1 MKYND
6 IKKINKLYFTYQDVA
21 KILSISED
29 SARVLC
35 TRYVARVLCTRY
47 VKQKYLIR
55 LKRNF
60 YILKERWDN
69 ITPNQKL
76 GLANILQVPSY
87 ISLMTAL
94 SFYEYTTQVQQ
105 KFIESISLYRTFT
118 KDIEGF
124 VFNYSKIKNDF
135 YFGFSKKNNI
145 FIASPEKA
153 FIDSLYLS
161 YLGKY
166 NLDLSS
172 LNLEKI
178 DRKSCENIL
187 KRYPS
192 KFKIYYERYI
202 K

>member
-6 IKKINKLYFTYQDVA
+6 LKKIKNLYFTYQDVA

-29 SARVLC
+29 SSRVLC
-35 TRYVARVLCTRY
+35 SRY
-47 VKQKYLIR
+47 VKQKYFIR

-60 YILKERWDN
+60 YILKERWDS
-69 ITPNQKL
+69 ITPNQRFE
-76 GLANILQVPSY
+76 LANILQVPSY

-105 KFIESISLYRTFT
+105 KFIESISLYRTLT

-124 VFNYSKIKNDF
+124 IFNYSKIKNDF

-153 FIDSLYLS
+153 FIDSLYLN
-161 YLGKY
+161 YLRKY

-178 DRKSCENIL
+178 DRKSCEKIL
-187 KRYPS
+187 KRYPP
-192 KFKIYYERYI
+192 KFRVYYKRYI

>member
-1 MKYND
+1 MRYND

-21 KILSISED
+21 KILSITED

-35 TRYVARVLCTRY
+35 SRY

-60 YILKERWDN
+60 YILEERWDN
-69 ITPNQKL
+69 IAPNQRL
-76 GLANILQVPSY
+76 ELANILQVPSY

-118 KDIEGF
+118 KDIEGV
-124 VFNYSKIKNDF
+124 VFNYSRIKRDY

-153 FIDSLYLS
+153 FIDSLYLN

-166 NLDLSS
+166 NLDFSS

-178 DRKSCENIL
+178 DRKNCEKIL
-187 KRYPS
+187 KRYPY
-192 KFKIYYERYI
+192 KFKIYYKRYI
-202 K
+202 T

>member
-6 IKKINKLYFTYQDVA
+6 LKKIKNLYFTYQDIA
-21 KILSISED
+21 KVLSIAED
-29 SARVLC
+29 SARVLS
-35 TRYVARVLCTRY
+35 TRY

-69 ITPNQKL
+69 ITPNQRL
-76 GLANILQVPSY
+76 ELANILQVPSY

-105 KFIESISLYRTFT
+105 KFIESISLYRTFI

-124 VFNYSKIKNDF
+124 IFNYSKIKNVF

-153 FIDSLYLS
+153 FIDSLYLN

-178 DRKSCENIL
+178 DKKSCEDIL

-192 KFKIYYERYI
+192 KFKIYFKRYI
-202 K
+202 P

>member
-6 IKKINKLYFTYQDVA
+6 LKKIKKLYFTYQNLA
-21 KILSISED
+21 KVLSISED
-29 SARVLC
+29 SARVF
-35 TRYVARVLCTRY
+35 CTRY
-47 VKQKYLIR
+47 VKQDYLIR

-69 ITPNQKL
+69 ITTNQRL
-76 GLANILQVPSY
+76 ELANILQVPSY

-105 KFIESISLYRTFT
+105 KFVESISLYRTFT
-118 KDIEGF
+118 KDIDGII
-124 VFNYSKIKNDF
+124 FNYSKIKNDY

-145 FIASPEKA
+145 FIAFPEKA
-153 FIDSLYLS
+153 FVDSLYFS

-178 DRKSCENIL
+178 DRKSCEKIL
-187 KRYPS
+187 ERYPP
-192 KFKIYYERYI
+192 KFKIYFKRYI
-202 K
+202 S

>member
-6 IKKINKLYFTYQDVA
+6 IKKINKLYFSYQDVA

-29 SARVLC
+29 S
-35 TRYVARVLCTRY
+35 ARVLCTRY

-60 YILKERWDN
+60 YILKERGDS
-69 ITPNQKL
+69 ITPNQRL
-76 GLANILQVPSY
+76 ELANILQVPSY

-118 KDIEGF
+118 KDVEGV

-135 YFGFSKKNNI
+135 YFGFTKKDNI

-166 NLDLSS
+166 NLDVSS
-172 LNLEKI
+172 LCLEKI
-178 DRKSCENIL
+178 NKEVCENIL
-187 KRYPS
+187 KRYSP
-192 KFKIYYERYI
+192 KFKIYYKRYI
-202 K
+202 N

>member
-6 IKKINKLYFTYQDVA
+6 LKKIKKLYFTYQDVA
-21 KILSISED
+21 KILSILED
-29 SARVLC
+29 S
-35 TRYVARVLCTRY
+35 ARVLCTRY

-60 YILKERWDN
+60 YILKGRWDN
-69 ITPNQKL
+69 ITQNQRFE
-76 GLANILQVPSY
+76 LANLLQVPSY

-118 KDIEGF
+118 KDIEGV

-153 FIDSLYLS
+153 LIDSLYLS

-166 NLDLSS
+166 NLGLSS

-178 DRKSCENIL
+178 DRKSCEKIL
-187 KRYPS
+187 ERYPP
-192 KFKIYYERYI
+192 KFKIYFKRYI
-202 K
+202 P

>member
-6 IKKINKLYFTYQDVA
+6 LKKIKNLYFTYQDIA
-21 KILSISED
+21 KVLSIAED
-29 SARVLC
+29 S
-35 TRYVARVLCTRY
+35 ARVLCTRY

-60 YILKERWDN
+60 YILKERWDS
-69 ITPNQKL
+69 ITPNQRL
-76 GLANILQVPSY
+76 ELANILQVPSY

-105 KFIESISLYRTFT
+105 KFIETISLYRTFI

-124 VFNYSKIKNDF
+124 IFNYSKIKNDF

-153 FIDSLYLS
+153 FIDSLYLK

-178 DRKSCENIL
+178 DKKSCEDIL

-192 KFKIYYERYI
+192 KFKIYFKRYML
-202 K
+202 

>member
-6 IKKINKLYFTYQDVA
+6 IKKINKLYFAYQDVA

-29 SARVLC
+29 S
-35 TRYVARVLCTRY
+35 ARVLCTRY

-60 YILKERWDN
+60 YILKERWDS
-69 ITPNQKL
+69 ITPNQRFE
-76 GLANILQVPSY
+76 LANILQVPSY

-118 KDIEGF
+118 RDIEGV

-135 YFGFSKKNNI
+135 YFNFSKKNNI

-153 FIDSLYLS
+153 LIDSLYLS

-166 NLDLSS
+166 NLDLSL

-187 KRYPS
+187 KKYPS
-192 KFKIYYERYI
+192 KFKIYYKRYI

>member
-6 IKKINKLYFTYQDVA
+6 LKKIKNLYFTYQDVA
-21 KILSISED
+21 KVLSIAED
-29 SARVLC
+29 SARVLS
-35 TRYVARVLCTRY
+35 TRY

-60 YILKERWDN
+60 YILKERWDS
-69 ITPNQKL
+69 ITPNQRL
-76 GLANILQVPSY
+76 ELANILQVPSY

-105 KFIESISLYRTFT
+105 KFIESISLYRTFI
-118 KDIEGF
+118 KDVDGI
-124 VFNYSKIKNDF
+124 VFNYSKIKNDY

-178 DRKSCENIL
+178 DKKACENIL
-187 KRYPS
+187 QKYPS
-192 KFKIYYERYI
+192 KFKIYFKRYI
-202 K
+202 P

>member
-6 IKKINKLYFTYQDVA
+6 IKKIDELYFAYQDVA

-29 SARVLC
+29 SSRVLC
-35 TRYVARVLCTRY
+35 SRY
-47 VKQKYLIR
+47 VKQKYFIR

-69 ITPNQKL
+69 ITPNQRL
-76 GLANILQVPSY
+76 ELANILQVPSY

-105 KFIESISLYRTFT
+105 KFIESVSLYRTFT
-118 KDIEGF
+118 KDIEGV
-124 VFNYSKIKNDF
+124 VFNYSRIKRDY

-145 FIASPEKA
+145 FFASPEKA

-166 NLDLSS
+166 NLGVRS
-172 LNLEKI
+172 LDLEKI

-187 KRYPS
+187 KRYSP
-192 KFKIYYERYI
+192 KFKIYYQRYI

>member
-6 IKKINKLYFTYQDVA
+6 IKKINKLYFAYQDVA

-35 TRYVARVLCTRY
+35 TRYV
-47 VKQKYLIR
+47 KQKYFIR

-69 ITPNQKL
+69 ITPNQRL
-76 GLANILQVPSY
+76 ELANILQVPSY

-105 KFIESISLYRTFT
+105 KFIESISLYRKFA
-118 KDIEGF
+118 KDIEGV
-124 VFNYSKIKNDF
+124 VFNYSRIKKDL

-153 FIDSLYLS
+153 LIDSLYLS

-187 KRYPS
+187 KKYPP
-192 KFKIYYERYI
+192 KFKIYFKRYI
-202 K
+202 E

>member
-6 IKKINKLYFTYQDVA
+6 IKKVNKLYFAYQDVA
-21 KILSISED
+21 KILSITED

-35 TRYVARVLCTRY
+35 SRY

-69 ITPNQKL
+69 IAPNQRL
-76 GLANILQVPSY
+76 ELANILQVPSY

-118 KDIEGF
+118 KDIEGV
-124 VFNYSKIKNDF
+124 VFNYSRIKRDY

-153 FIDSLYLS
+153 FIDSLYLN

-172 LNLEKI
+172 LNLDKI

-187 KRYPS
+187 KRYPP
-192 KFKIYYERYI
+192 KFKVYYKRYI

>member
-6 IKKINKLYFTYQDVA
+6 IKKINKLYFAYQDVA
-21 KILSISED
+21 KILSIAED

-35 TRYVARVLCTRY
+35 SRY

-69 ITPNQKL
+69 ITPNQRFE
-76 GLANILQVPSY
+76 LANILQVPSY

-105 KFIESISLYRTFT
+105 KFVESISLYRTFT
-118 KDIEGF
+118 KNIEGAM
-124 VFNYSKIKNDF
+124 FNYSKIKKDF
-135 YFGFSKKNNI
+135 YFGFAKKNNI

-153 FIDSLYLS
+153 FIDSLYLN

-166 NLDLSS
+166 NLDVSS

-178 DRKSCENIL
+178 DKKSCEKIL
-187 KRYPS
+187 ERYPS
-192 KFKIYYERYI
+192 KFKIYFKRYI
-202 K
+202 P

>member
-1 MKYND
+1 MRYND
-6 IKKINKLYFTYQDVA
+6 IKKIKKLYFTYQDIA

-35 TRYVARVLCTRY
+35 SRY
-47 VKQKYLIR
+47 VKQKYLVR

-69 ITPNQKL
+69 IAPNQRL
-76 GLANILQVPSY
+76 ELANILQVPSY

-94 SFYEYTTQVQQ
+94 SFFEYTTQVQQ

-118 KDIEGF
+118 KDIEGV
-124 VFNYSKIKNDF
+124 VFNYSRIKRDY
-135 YFGFSKKNNI
+135 YFGFSKKNSI

-153 FIDSLYLS
+153 FIDSLYLN

-172 LNLEKI
+172 LNLDKI
-178 DRKSCENIL
+178 DRRGCENIL

-192 KFKIYYERYI
+192 KFKVYYKRYI
-202 K
+202 T

>member
-6 IKKINKLYFTYQDVA
+6 IKKISKLYFAYQDIA

-35 TRYVARVLCTRY
+35 SRY

-60 YILKERWDN
+60 YILKEKWDN
-69 ITPNQKL
+69 IIQSQKFE
-76 GLANILQVPSY
+76 LANILQVPSY

-105 KFIESISLYRTFT
+105 KFVESISLYRTFT
-118 KDIEGF
+118 KDIEGV
-124 VFNYSKIKNDF
+124 VFNYSRIKRD
-135 YFGFSKKNNI
+135 YYYGFSKKNNI

-153 FIDSLYLS
+153 FIDSLYLN

-192 KFKIYYERYI
+192 KFKIFYQRYI

>member
-6 IKKINKLYFTYQDVA
+6 IKKINKLYFAYQDIA

-35 TRYVARVLCTRY
+35 SRY

-60 YILKERWDN
+60 YILKEKWDN
-69 ITPNQKL
+69 IIQSQKFE
-76 GLANILQVPSY
+76 LANILQVPSY

-105 KFIESISLYRTFT
+105 KFVESISLYRTFT
-118 KDIEGF
+118 KDIEGV
-124 VFNYSKIKNDF
+124 VFNYSRIKRD
-135 YFGFSKKNNI
+135 YYYGFSKKNNI

-153 FIDSLYLS
+153 FIDSLYLN

-192 KFKIYYERYI
+192 KFKIFYQRYI

>member
-21 KILSISED
+21 KILSISEN

-35 TRYVARVLCTRY
+35 ARY

-60 YILKERWDN
+60 YTLRERWDN
-69 ITPNQKL
+69 ITLNQRFE
-76 GLANILQVPSY
+76 LANILQVPSY

-105 KFIESISLYRTFT
+105 KFVESISLYRTFA
-118 KDIEGF
+118 KDIEGII
-124 VFNYSKIKNDF
+124 FNYSKIKNDF

-153 FIDSLYLS
+153 FIDSLYLN

-178 DRKSCENIL
+178 DRESCENIL

-192 KFKIYYERYI
+192 KFKIYYKRYI

>member
-1 MKYND
+1 MRYND

-29 SARVLC
+29 SSRVLC
-35 TRYVARVLCTRY
+35 SRY

-69 ITPNQKL
+69 IAPNQRL
-76 GLANILQVPSY
+76 DLANILQVPSY

-118 KDIEGF
+118 KDIEGV
-124 VFNYSKIKNDF
+124 VFNYSRIKRDY
-135 YFGFSKKNNI
+135 YFGFSKKNSI

-153 FIDSLYLS
+153 FIDSLYLN

-178 DRKSCENIL
+178 DKKSCEKIL
-187 KRYPS
+187 ERYPP
-192 KFKIYYERYI
+192 KFKIYYKRYI
-202 K
+202 T

>member
-1 MKYND
+1 M
-6 IKKINKLYFTYQDVA
+6 LME
-21 KILSISED
+21 L
-29 SARVLC
+29 
-35 TRYVARVLCTRY
+35 
-47 VKQKYLIR
+47 YLI
-55 LKRNF
+55 
-60 YILKERWDN
+60 IA
-69 ITPNQKL
+69 KL
-76 GLANILQVPSY
+76 
-87 ISLMTAL
+87 
-94 SFYEYTTQVQQ
+94 
-105 KFIESISLYRTFT
+105 
-118 KDIEGF
+118 
-124 VFNYSKIKNDF
+124 KNDF

>member
-1 MKYND
+1 MRYND
-6 IKKINKLYFTYQDVA
+6 IKKIKKLYFTYQDVA

-35 TRYVARVLCTRY
+35 SRY

-69 ITPNQKL
+69 IAPNQRL
-76 GLANILQVPSY
+76 ELANILQVPSY

-118 KDIEGF
+118 KDIEGV
-124 VFNYSKIKNDF
+124 VFNYSRIKRDY

-145 FIASPEKA
+145 FISSPEKA
-153 FIDSLYLS
+153 FIDSLYLN

-178 DRKSCENIL
+178 DKKSCEKIL
-187 KRYPS
+187 ERYPP
-192 KFKIYYERYI
+192 KFKIYYKRYI
-202 K
+202 T

>member
-6 IKKINKLYFTYQDVA
+6 IKKINKLYFAYQDVA
-21 KILSISED
+21 KILSTSEG

-35 TRYVARVLCTRY
+35 SRY
-47 VKQKYLIR
+47 VKQKYFIR

-69 ITPNQKL
+69 ITPNQRL
-76 GLANILQVPSY
+76 ELANILQVPSY

-124 VFNYSKIKNDF
+124 IFNYSKIKKDL
-135 YFGFSKKNNI
+135 YFSFSKKNNI

-153 FIDSLYLS
+153 FIDSLYLN

-192 KFKIYYERYI
+192 KFKIYYKRYI
-202 K
+202 E

>member
-6 IKKINKLYFTYQDVA
+6 VKKINKLYFTYQDVA

-35 TRYVARVLCTRY
+35 TRYV
-47 VKQKYLIR
+47 KQKYLIR

-60 YILKERWDN
+60 YILKERWDI
-69 ITPNQKL
+69 ITLNKRL
-76 GLANILQVPSY
+76 ELANILQVPSY
-87 ISLMTAL
+87 ISLVTAL

-105 KFIESISLYRTFT
+105 NFIESISLYRTFT
-118 KDIEGF
+118 KDIEGV

-135 YFGFSKKNNI
+135 YFGFSKKDNI

-153 FIDSLYLS
+153 FIDSLYLN

-166 NLDLSS
+166 NLDLSP

-178 DRKSCENIL
+178 DKKGCENIL
-187 KRYPS
+187 KKYPP
-192 KFKIYYERYI
+192 KFKIYYKRYM

>member
-6 IKKINKLYFTYQDVA
+6 IKKIDELYFTYQDVA

-35 TRYVARVLCTRY
+35 ARY

-60 YILKERWDN
+60 YILKERWDS
-69 ITPNQKL
+69 ITPNQRFE
-76 GLANILQVPSY
+76 LANILQVPSY
-87 ISLMTAL
+87 ISLVTAL

-118 KDIEGF
+118 KDIEGV

-135 YFGFSKKNNI
+135 YFNFSKKNNI

-153 FIDSLYLS
+153 LIDSLYLS

-178 DRKSCENIL
+178 DRKNCENIL

-192 KFKIYYERYI
+192 KFKIYYKRYI

>member
-6 IKKINKLYFTYQDVA
+6 IKKINKLYFAYQDIA

-35 TRYVARVLCTRY
+35 SRY

-60 YILKERWDN
+60 YILKEKWDN
-69 ITPNQKL
+69 IIQSQKFE
-76 GLANILQVPSY
+76 LANILQVPSY

-105 KFIESISLYRTFT
+105 KFVESISFYRTFT
-118 KDIEGF
+118 KDIEGV
-124 VFNYSKIKNDF
+124 VFNYSRIKRD
-135 YFGFSKKNNI
+135 YYYGFSKKNNI

-153 FIDSLYLS
+153 FIDSLYLN

-178 DRKSCENIL
+178 DRKSCENKL

-192 KFKIYYERYI
+192 KFKIFYQRYI

>member
-6 IKKINKLYFTYQDVA
+6 IKKINKLYFAYQDVA

-35 TRYVARVLCTRY
+35 TRYV
-47 VKQKYLIR
+47 KQKYFIR

-69 ITPNQKL
+69 ITPNQRL
-76 GLANILQVPSY
+76 ELANILQVPSY

-94 SFYEYTTQVQQ
+94 SFYGYTTQVQQ
-105 KFIESISLYRTFT
+105 KFIESISLYRTFA
-118 KDIEGF
+118 KDIEGV
-124 VFNYSKIKNDF
+124 VFNYSRIKKDL

-153 FIDSLYLS
+153 LIDSLYLS

-187 KRYPS
+187 KKYPP
-192 KFKIYYERYI
+192 KFNIYFKRYI
-202 K
+202 E

>member
-1 MKYND
+1 MRYND
-6 IKKINKLYFTYQDVA
+6 IKKIKKLYFNYQDVA

-35 TRYVARVLCTRY
+35 SRY

-69 ITPNQKL
+69 IAPNQRL

-118 KDIEGF
+118 KDIEGV

-153 FIDSLYLS
+153 LIDSLYLS

-187 KRYPS
+187 KKYPS
-192 KFKIYYERYI
+192 KFKIYYKRYI

>member
-6 IKKINKLYFTYQDVA
+6 LKKIKKLYFTYQDVA
-21 KILSISED
+21 KILSTSED
-29 SARVLC
+29 S
-35 TRYVARVLCTRY
+35 ARVLCTRY

-69 ITPNQKL
+69 ITLNQKL
-76 GLANILQVPSY
+76 ELANILQVPSY

-105 KFIESISLYRTFT
+105 KFIESISLYRTFI
-118 KDIEGF
+118 KDIDGF
-124 VFNYSKIKNDF
+124 IFNYSKIKNDY
-135 YFGFSKKNNI
+135 YFGFSKKNNV

-153 FIDSLYLS
+153 FVDSLYLS

-166 NLDLSS
+166 NLDISS

-178 DRKSCENIL
+178 DKKGCENIL
-187 KRYPS
+187 KKYPS
-192 KFKIYYERYI
+192 KFKIYYKRYI
-202 K
+202 

>member
-21 KILSISED
+21 KILFTTED
-29 SARVLC
+29 S
-35 TRYVARVLCTRY
+35 ARVLCTRY

-55 LKRNF
+55 LKRNLYTF
-60 YILKERWDN
+60 KERWDN
-69 ITPNQKL
+69 ITPNQRL
-76 GLANILQVPSY
+76 ETANILQVPSY

-94 SFYEYTTQVQQ
+94 SFYECTTQVQQ
-105 KFIESISLYRTFT
+105 KFIESVSLYRTFT

-124 VFNYSKIKNDF
+124 IFNYSKIKKDL
-135 YFGFSKKNNI
+135 YFGFDKKNNI

-153 FIDSLYLS
+153 FIDSLYLN

-178 DRKSCENIL
+178 DIKSCENIL

-192 KFKIYYERYI
+192 KFKIYYKRYM

>member
-1 MKYND
+1 MRYND
-6 IKKINKLYFTYQDVA
+6 IKKIKKLYFTYQDVA

-35 TRYVARVLCTRY
+35 SRY

-69 ITPNQKL
+69 ITPNQRL
-76 GLANILQVPSY
+76 ELANILQVPSY

-118 KDIEGF
+118 KDVEGV
-124 VFNYSKIKNDF
+124 VFNYSRIKRDY

-153 FIDSLYLS
+153 FIDSLYLN

-166 NLDLSS
+166 NLSLSS

>member
-35 TRYVARVLCTRY
+35 TRYV
-47 VKQKYLIR
+47 KQKYLIR

-60 YILKERWDN
+60 YILKERWDS
-69 ITPNQKL
+69 ITPNQRFK
-76 GLANILQVPSY
+76 LANVLQVPSY

-105 KFIESISLYRTFT
+105 KFVESISLYRTFII
-118 KDIEGF
+118 DIERV
-124 VFNYSKIKNDF
+124 VFNYSKIKNDY

-153 FIDSLYLS
+153 FIDSLYLN

-166 NLDLSS
+166 NLDTSS

>member
-6 IKKINKLYFTYQDVA
+6 LKKIKNLYFTYQDVA

-35 TRYVARVLCTRY
+35 VRY

-60 YILKERWDN
+60 YILKERWVS
-69 ITPNQKL
+69 ITPNQRL
-76 GLANILQVPSY
+76 ELANILQVPSY

-118 KDIEGF
+118 KDVEGII
-124 VFNYSKIKNDF
+124 FNYSKIKNDY

-153 FIDSLYLS
+153 FIDSLYLN

-192 KFKIYYERYI
+192 KFKIYYTRYI

>member
-6 IKKINKLYFTYQDVA
+6 LKKIKNLYFTYQDAA

-29 SARVLC
+29 S
-35 TRYVARVLCTRY
+35 ARVLCTRY

-60 YILKERWDN
+60 YVFKERWDN
-69 ITPNQKL
+69 IAPNQRL
-76 GLANILQVPSY
+76 ELANILQVPSY

-118 KDIEGF
+118 KDIEGT
-124 VFNYSKIKNDF
+124 VFNYSKIKKDL
-135 YFGFSKKNNI
+135 YFGFDKKNNV

-172 LNLEKI
+172 LNLEKL

-187 KRYPS
+187 KKYPP
-192 KFKIYYERYI
+192 KFKIYYKRYI

>member
-6 IKKINKLYFTYQDVA
+6 FKKIKNLYFTYQDIA
-21 KILSISED
+21 KVLSIAED
-29 SARVLC
+29 SAQVLS
-35 TRYVARVLCTRY
+35 TRY

-69 ITPNQKL
+69 ITPHQRL
-76 GLANILQVPSY
+76 ELANLLQVPSY

-105 KFIESISLYRTFT
+105 KFIESISLYRTFI

-124 VFNYSKIKNDF
+124 IFNYSKIKNDF

-153 FIDSLYLS
+153 FIDSLYLN

-178 DRKSCENIL
+178 DKKGCEDIL
-187 KRYPS
+187 KKYPS
-192 KFKIYYERYI
+192 KFKIYFKRYMP
-202 K
+202 

>member
-6 IKKINKLYFTYQDVA
+6 LKKIKNLYFTYQDVA
-21 KILSISED
+21 KILSIAEGS
-29 SARVLC
+29 
-35 TRYVARVLCTRY
+35 ARVLCTRY

-55 LKRNF
+55 PKRNF
-60 YILKERWDN
+60 YVFKERWDN
-69 ITPNQKL
+69 ITPNQRL
-76 GLANILQVPSY
+76 ELANILQVPSY

-118 KDIEGF
+118 KDIEGII
-124 VFNYSKIKNDF
+124 FNYSKIKKDL
-135 YFGFSKKNNI
+135 YFGFDKKNNI

-166 NLDLSS
+166 NLDINS

-178 DRKSCENIL
+178 DRKSCKNIL
-187 KRYPS
+187 KKYPS

>member
-6 IKKINKLYFTYQDVA
+6 IKKIDELYFTYQDVA

-29 SARVLC
+29 S
-35 TRYVARVLCTRY
+35 ARVLCTRY

-60 YILKERWDN
+60 YILKERWDS
-69 ITPNQKL
+69 ITPNQRFE
-76 GLANILQVPSY
+76 LANILQVPSY

-118 KDIEGF
+118 KDIEGV

-135 YFGFSKKNNI
+135 YFNFAKKNNI

-153 FIDSLYLS
+153 FIDSLYLN

-166 NLDLSS
+166 SLDLSS

-178 DRKSCENIL
+178 DKKSCENIL
-187 KRYPS
+187 KRYSP
-192 KFKIYYERYI
+192 KFKVYYKRYI
-202 K
+202 E